1 MLNVA
6 QGAIECTVL
15 NSVCLGFR
23 PKLVCSKAGEY
34 KLCFTNHWRVSQ
46 AGQLRAHKRS
56 SGGRGHT
63 KAIETPLG
71 SQVKARINCLTE
83 RMPPKPDPSSS
94 GEVPQAMPPAPP
106 PRNSG
111 GHRAAQSEAPGQNE
125 EAMLEQRLVRLVELM
140 AKKRHNSTLSNISF
154 EIGRP
159 SLEPTPEMRR
169 NPENPYSRF
178 SIDELFKMEIRSVSN
193 NMANTEQMAQIT
205 ADIAG
210 LGVPT
215 EHVAGVI
222 LKVVIMCAS
231 VSSSVYLDPAGT
243 VEFPTGAVPLD
254 SIIAIMKNRAGLRK
268 VCRLYAPVVWNYML
282 VQNRPPSDWQA
293 MGFQWNARF
302 AAFDTF
308 DYVTNGAAIQPVE
321 GLIRRPTPE
330 ETIAHNAHKS
340 MAIDK
345 SNRNERLANTNVEYT
360 GGMLGAEIVRNH
372 RNAANQ

>member
-1 MLNVA
+1 MLHAVP
-6 QGAIECTVL
+6 GATECTVL
-15 NSVCLGFR
+15 NGFHLGIR
-23 PKLVCSKAGEY
+23 AKLVCAQARKYRLRS
-34 KLCFTNHWRVSQ
+34 THHWGISP
-46 AGQLRAHKRS
+46 ASQLRAHKRF
-56 SGGRGHT
+56 SGSRSNIG
-63 KAIETPLG
+63 AVEAPLG
-71 SQVKARINCLTE
+71 SQVRVRRNCPTE
-83 RMPPKPDPSSS
+83 KMPPKPDPTSS
-94 GEVPQAMPPAPP
+94 GETPQAMPPVPP
-106 PRNSG
+106 PRNVEEHRVG
-111 GHRAAQSEAPGQNE
+111 PNQGHGQNE
-125 EAMLEQRLVRLVELM
+125 EAMLEQRLIRLIELM
-140 AKKRHNSTLSNISF
+140 ASKRHNSTLSNISF

-243 VEFPTGAVPLD
+243 VEFSTGAVPLD

-345 SNRNERLANTNVEYT
+345 SNRNERLANTNTEYT

-372 RNAANQ
+372 RNAINQ

>member
-1 MLNVA
+1 
-6 QGAIECTVL
+6 
-15 NSVCLGFR
+15 
-23 PKLVCSKAGEY
+23 
-34 KLCFTNHWRVSQ
+34 
-46 AGQLRAHKRS
+46 
-56 SGGRGHT
+56 
-63 KAIETPLG
+63 
-71 SQVKARINCLTE
+71 
-83 RMPPKPDPSSS
+83 MPPKPDPVGS
-94 GEVPQAMPPAPP
+94 GEAPQAAPLAQP
-106 PRNSG
+106 PRLAEVG
-111 GHRAAQSEAPGQNE
+111 RDVPDQEPEPNE
-125 EAMLEQRLVRLVELM
+125 EAKLEQRLIKLIELM
-140 AKKRHNSTLSNISF
+140 ASKRHNSTLSNISF

-159 SLEPTPEMRR
+159 SLAPTPEMRR

-254 SIIAIMKNRAGLRK
+254 SIVAIMKNRAGLRK

-293 MGFQWNARF
+293 MGFQWSARF

-372 RNAANQ
+372 RNAINQ

>member
-1 MLNVA
+1 
-6 QGAIECTVL
+6 
-15 NSVCLGFR
+15 
-23 PKLVCSKAGEY
+23 
-34 KLCFTNHWRVSQ
+34 
-46 AGQLRAHKRS
+46 
-56 SGGRGHT
+56 
-63 KAIETPLG
+63 
-71 SQVKARINCLTE
+71 
-83 RMPPKPDPSSS
+83 MPPKPDPTSS
-94 GEVPQAMPPAPP
+94 GEAPQAMPLVPP
-106 PRNSG
+106 PRNVEEHRVGPSQ
-111 GHRAAQSEAPGQNE
+111 GHGQNE
-125 EAMLEQRLVRLVELM
+125 EAMLEQRLIRLIELM
-140 AKKRHNSTLSNISF
+140 ASKRHNSTLSNISF

-169 NPENPYSRF
+169 NPENPNSRF

-293 MGFQWNARF
+293 MGFQ
-302 AAFDTF
+302 
-308 DYVTNGAAIQPVE
+308 PVE

-372 RNAANQ
+372 RNAINQ

>member
-1 MLNVA
+1 
-6 QGAIECTVL
+6 
-15 NSVCLGFR
+15 
-23 PKLVCSKAGEY
+23 
-34 KLCFTNHWRVSQ
+34 
-46 AGQLRAHKRS
+46 
-56 SGGRGHT
+56 
-63 KAIETPLG
+63 
-71 SQVKARINCLTE
+71 
-83 RMPPKPDPSSS
+83 MPPKPDPNSS
-94 GEVPQAMPPAPP
+94 GEAPPAMPPALP
-106 PRNSG
+106 PRHAEEHKVSS
-111 GHRAAQSEAPGQNE
+111 AQGPGQNE
-125 EAMLEQRLVRLVELM
+125 EAMLEQRLIRLIELM
-140 AKKRHNSTLSNISF
+140 AAKRHNSTLSNISF

-159 SLEPTPEMRR
+159 ALEPTPEMRR

-293 MGFQWNARF
+293 MGFQWGARF

-372 RNAANQ
+372 RNAINQ

>member
-1 MLNVA
+1 MLNAA
-6 QGAIECTVL
+6 QDATECTVL
-15 NSVCLGFR
+15 NSVLLGLR
-23 PKLVCSKAGEY
+23 SRLVRSETRKY
-34 KLCFTNHWRVSQ
+34 KLRFANHWGISQ

-56 SGGRGHT
+56 SGGRAT
-63 KAIETPLG
+63 KAVETPLG
-71 SQVKARINCLTE
+71 SQVKARIYSLTA

-94 GEVPQAMPPAPP
+94 GEAPQAMQPAPP
-106 PRNSG
+106 PRAE
-111 GHRAAQSEAPGQNE
+111 GHMYAQPEGPGQNE
-125 EAMLEQRLVRLVELM
+125 EAMLEQRLIRLIELM
-140 AKKRHNSTLSNISF
+140 ATKRHNSTLSNISF

-372 RNAANQ
+372 RNAINQ